1 MHDKSR
7 VFDNDPP
14 YGAASDI
21 AAERRQRIAAE
32 LAAAQERKQRD
43 LSLQTSM
50 SSSPEERIS
59 LWERRHGMSLP
70 RDAAHP
76 VLPFIAKSTGLLLE
90 QVRDEQ
96 RRRAS
101 LRGD

>member
-1 MHDKSR
+1 
-7 VFDNDPP
+7 
-14 YGAASDI
+14 
-21 AAERRQRIAAE
+21 
-32 LAAAQERKQRD
+32 
-43 LSLQTSM
+43 M

-90 QVRDEQ
+90 QVLDEQ

>member
-1 MHDKSR
+1 MGR
-7 VFDNDPP
+7 
-14 YGAASDI
+14 
-21 AAERRQRIAAE
+21 
-32 LAAAQERKQRD
+32 ERKRGKLSD
-43 LSLQTSM
+43 LNALLRGGSLSAFSLIVGRNP
-50 SSSPEERIS
+50 SSLTKMKYVIT
-59 LWERRHGMSLP
+59 LDTDTVLP

-90 QVRDEQ
+90 QVLDEQ